1 MNIYVLYQR
10 DENSVCCICFLYGN
24 EDVNYCWFY
33 YQTKLCCMMSKP
45 RPHLKILRGRELFYY
60 HFSLYC
66 HVWFWYLL
74 QLLIMIILNQIL
86 ILNKPVFPFYM
97 ISRLFY
103 FVLLNTAISF
113 LNPFKGN
120 SSRVAWRHH
129 VMGINIAVL
138 LAALYDDQ
146 LACGHP
152 RV

>member
-1 MNIYVLYQR
+1 MKIK
-10 DENSVCCICFLYGN
+10 ENVYMVTTKMISCSVRTL
-24 EDVNYCWFY
+24 
-33 YQTKLCCMMSKP
+33 L
-45 RPHLKILRGRELFYY
+45 
-60 HFSLYC
+60 
-66 HVWFWYLL
+66 HV
-74 QLLIMIILNQIL
+74 
-86 ILNKPVFPFYM
+86 PFYM
-97 ISRLFY
+97 ISGLFY

-152 RV
+152 RVLKVSELSLSYLWLINLLECFSIGVASHLKPNLSFLLFVFCP